1 MTLQQLHY
9 AIVISETGSMNKAAE
24 LLYVAQPSITAAV
37 KELEREIGITI
48 FNRSG
53 KGVSLTADGMEF
65 ITYARQVY
73 QQYEALADKYSG
85 GRIKRKFG
93 VSAQHYSFAVQAFV
107 ETVREY
113 DTCDYEFAVR
123 ETNTADVINDVV
135 SLKSEIGIL
144 YLSNFNRQFIM
155 KMIQTNQLEFHHLT
169 DCNVYAYL
177 WKGHP
182 LAGREAVSLSELE
195 SYPCLTFEQG
205 DKGSFYFAEEIF
217 DTSGYSRVI
226 KATDRSTMLNLMK
239 GLGGYTFC
247 SGIICGS
254 LNGDDYAAVPI
265 ADNADLMEIGYILRK
280 NIILSEAGEKYIEKL
295 RDFLAG
301 RDLSRDFSA
310 SGSTGGR
317 DE

>member
-1 MTLQQLHY
+1 MTLQQIHY

-24 LLYVAQPSITAAV
+24 LLYISQPSLTAAV
-37 KELEREIGITI
+37 KELEKEIGITV

-65 ITYARQVY
+65 LTHARQVY
-73 QQYEALADKYSG
+73 QQYETLSEKYSG
-85 GRIKRKFG
+85 GRVKRKFG

-107 ETVREY
+107 DTVKEY

-144 YLSNFNRQFIM
+144 YLSNFNRQFIT
-155 KMIQTNQLEFHHLT
+155 KILNANQLEFHHLT
-169 DCNVYAYL
+169 DCGVYAYL

-182 LAGREAVSLSELE
+182 LAGRESVSLSELE

-217 DTSGYSRVI
+217 GTSEYSRVI

-254 LNGDDYAAVPI
+254 LNGEDYAAIPI

-280 NIILSEAGEKYIEKL
+280 NIILSDTGKNYIEKL
-295 RDFLAG
+295 KVFLE
-301 RDLSRDFSA
+301 
-310 SGSTGGR
+310 SGG
-317 DE
+317 

>member
-1 MTLQQLHY
+1 MTLQQIHY

-24 LLYVAQPSITAAV
+24 LIYISQPSLTAAV
-37 KELEREIGITI
+37 KELEKEIGITV

-65 ITYARQVY
+65 LTHARQVY
-73 QQYEALADKYSG
+73 QQYETLSEKYSG
-85 GRIKRKFG
+85 GRVKRKFG

-107 ETVREY
+107 DTVKEY

-144 YLSNFNRQFIM
+144 YLSNFNRQFIT
-155 KMIQTNQLEFHHLT
+155 KILNANQLAFYHLT
-169 DCNVYAYL
+169 DCGVYAYL

-217 DTSGYSRVI
+217 GTSEYSRVI

-254 LNGDDYAAVPI
+254 LNGEDYAAIPI

-280 NIILSEAGEKYIEKL
+280 NIILSDTGKNYIEKL
-295 RDFLAG
+295 KAFLE
-301 RDLSRDFSA
+301 
-310 SGSTGGR
+310 SGG
-317 DE
+317 

>member
-1 MTLQQLHY
+1 MTLQQIHY

-24 LLYVAQPSITAAV
+24 LLYISQPSLTAAV
-37 KELEREIGITI
+37 KELEKEIGITV

-65 ITYARQVY
+65 LTHARQVY
-73 QQYEALADKYSG
+73 QQYETLSEKYSG
-85 GRIKRKFG
+85 GRVKRKFG

-107 ETVREY
+107 DTVKEY

-144 YLSNFNRQFIM
+144 YLSNFNRQFIT
-155 KMIQTNQLEFHHLT
+155 KILNANQLAFYHLT
-169 DCNVYAYL
+169 DCGVYAYL

-217 DTSGYSRVI
+217 GTS
-226 KATDRSTMLNLMK
+226 
-239 GLGGYTFC
+239 
-247 SGIICGS
+247 
-254 LNGDDYAAVPI
+254 
-265 ADNADLMEIGYILRK
+265 E
-280 NIILSEAGEKYIEKL
+280 
-295 RDFLAG
+295 
-301 RDLSRDFSA
+301 
-310 SGSTGGR
+310 
-317 DE
+317 

>member
-1 MTLQQLHY
+1 MTLQQIHY

-24 LLYVAQPSITAAV
+24 LLYISQPSLTAAV
-37 KELEREIGITI
+37 KELEKEIGITV

-53 KGVSLTADGMEF
+53 RGVSLTADGMEF
-65 ITYARQVY
+65 LTYARQVY
-73 QQYEALADKYSG
+73 QQYETLSEKYSG
-85 GRIKRKFG
+85 GRVKRKFG

-107 ETVREY
+107 ETVKEY

-155 KMIQTNQLEFHHLT
+155 KILTANQLEFRHLT
-169 DCNVYAYL
+169 DCGVYAYI

-182 LAGREAVSLSELE
+182 LAERKSVSLSELE

-205 DKGSFYFAEEIF
+205 DKSSFYFAEEIF
-217 DTSGYSRVI
+217 STSDYSRVI
-226 KATDRSTMLNLMK
+226 RATDRSTMLNLMK
-239 GLGGYTFC
+239 GLNGYTFC

-254 LNGDDYAAVPI
+254 LNGSDYTAVPI
-265 ADNADLMEIGYILRK
+265 SDNTDLMEIGYILRE
-280 NIILSEAGEKYIEKL
+280 NIILS
-295 RDFLAG
+295 D
-301 RDLSRDFSA
+301 
-310 SGSTGGR
+310 TGKIT
-317 DE
+317 

>member
-1 MTLQQLHY
+1 MTLQQIHY

-24 LLYVAQPSITAAV
+24 LLYISQPSLTAAV
-37 KELEREIGITI
+37 KELEKEIGITV

-65 ITYARQVY
+65 LTHARQVY
-73 QQYEALADKYSG
+73 QQYETLSEKYSG
-85 GRIKRKFG
+85 GRVKRKFG

-107 ETVREY
+107 DTVKEY

-144 YLSNFNRQFIM
+144 YLSSFNRQFIT
-155 KMIQTNQLEFHHLT
+155 KILNANQLEFHHLT
-169 DCNVYAYL
+169 DCGVYAYL

-217 DTSGYSRVI
+217 GTSEYSRVI

-254 LNGDDYAAVPI
+254 LNGEDYAAVPI

-280 NIILSEAGEKYIEKL
+280 NIILSDTGKNYIEKL
-295 RDFLAG
+295 KVFLE
-301 RDLSRDFSA
+301 
-310 SGSTGGR
+310 SGG
-317 DE
+317 

>member
-1 MTLQQLHY
+1 MTLQQIHY

-24 LLYVAQPSITAAV
+24 LLYISQPSLTAAV
-37 KELEREIGITI
+37 KELEKEIGITV

-65 ITYARQVY
+65 LTHERQVY
-73 QQYEALADKYSG
+73 QQYETLSEKYSG
-85 GRIKRKFG
+85 GRVKRKFG

-107 ETVREY
+107 DTVKEY

-144 YLSNFNRQFIM
+144 YLSNFNRQFIT
-155 KMIQTNQLEFHHLT
+155 KILNANQLEFHHLT
-169 DCNVYAYL
+169 DCGVYAYL

-182 LAGREAVSLSELE
+182 LAGRESVSLSELE

-217 DTSGYSRVI
+217 GTSEYSRVI

-254 LNGDDYAAVPI
+254 LNGEDYAAVPI

-280 NIILSEAGEKYIEKL
+280 NIILSDTGKNYIEKL
-295 RDFLAG
+295 KVFLE
-301 RDLSRDFSA
+301 
-310 SGSTGGR
+310 SGG
-317 DE
+317 

>member
-1 MTLQQLHY
+1 MTLQQIHY

-24 LLYVAQPSITAAV
+24 LLYISQPSLTAAV
-37 KELEREIGITI
+37 KELEKEIGITV

-65 ITYARQVY
+65 LTHARQVY
-73 QQYEALADKYSG
+73 QQYETLSEKYSG
-85 GRIKRKFG
+85 GRVKRKFG

-107 ETVREY
+107 DTVKEY

-144 YLSNFNRQFIM
+144 YLSNFNRQFIT
-155 KMIQTNQLEFHHLT
+155 KILNANQLAFYHLT
-169 DCNVYAYL
+169 DCGVYAYL

-217 DTSGYSRVI
+217 GTSEYSRVI

-254 LNGDDYAAVPI
+254 LNGEDYAAIPI
-265 ADNADLMEIGYILRK
+265 ADNAALMEIGYILRK
-280 NIILSEAGEKYIEKL
+280 NIILSDTGKNYIEKL
-295 RDFLAG
+295 KAFLE
-301 RDLSRDFSA
+301 
-310 SGSTGGR
+310 SGG
-317 DE
+317 

>member
-1 MTLQQLHY
+1 MTMTLQQLHY

-24 LLYVAQPSITAAV
+24 RLYISQPSLTNAV
-37 KELEREIGITI
+37 KELENEIGITV
-48 FNRSG
+48 FKRSG

-65 ITYARQVY
+65 LTYARQVY
-73 QQYEALADKYSG
+73 QQYETLSEKYSG
-85 GRIKRKFG
+85 GKIKRKFG

-123 ETNTADVINDVV
+123 ETNTADVVNDVA

-155 KMIQTNQLEFHHLT
+155 KMLQTNQLEFHHLT

-177 WKGHP
+177 WKEHP
-182 LAGREAVSLSELE
+182 LAERGSVSLAELE

-205 DKGSFYFAEEIF
+205 DKSSFYFAEEIF
-217 DTSGYSRVI
+217 STSEYARVI

-239 GLGGYTFC
+239 GLNGYTFC
-247 SGIICGS
+247 SGIICND
-254 LNGDDYAAVPI
+254 LNGSDYTAVPI
-265 ADNADLMEIGYILRK
+265 SDKTDEMEIGYILRK
-280 NIILSEAGEKYIEKL
+280 NIILSDTGKKYIEKL
-295 RDFLAG
+295 KAFLESSG
-301 RDLSRDFSA
+301 R
-310 SGSTGGR
+310 
-317 DE
+317 

>member
-24 LLYVAQPSITAAV
+24 LLYIAQPSLTAAV
-37 KELEREIGITI
+37 KELEKEIGITV

-73 QQYEALADKYSG
+73 QQYEALEEKYSG
-85 GRIKRKFG
+85 GRVKRKFG

-107 ETVREY
+107 ETVKEY

-135 SLKSEIGIL
+135 SLKSELGIL
-144 YLSNFNRQFIM
+144 YLSDFNRRFIL
-155 KMIQTNQLEFHHLT
+155 KILQTNRLEFFRLT
-169 DCNVYAYL
+169 ECAVYAYL
-177 WKGHP
+177 WRGHP
-182 LAGREAVSLSELE
+182 LAGRESVTVAELE
-195 SYPCLTFEQG
+195 GYPCLTFEQG
-205 DKGSFYFAEEIF
+205 DKSSFYFAEEIF
-217 DTSGYSRVI
+217 DTSDYSRVI
-226 KATDRSTMLNLMK
+226 KATDRSTMLNLMR

-254 LNGDDYAAVPI
+254 LNGEDYTAVPI
-265 ADNADLMEIGYILRK
+265 ADNSELMEIGYIKRK

-295 RDFLAG
+295 RAFLNN
-301 RDLSRDFSA
+301 
-310 SGSTGGR
+310 TK
-317 DE
+317 

>member
-1 MTLQQLHY
+1 MTLQQIHY

-24 LLYVAQPSITAAV
+24 LLYISQPSLTAAV
-37 KELEREIGITI
+37 KELEKEIGITV

-65 ITYARQVY
+65 LTHARQVY
-73 QQYEALADKYSG
+73 QQYETLSEKYSG
-85 GRIKRKFG
+85 GRVKRKFG

-107 ETVREY
+107 DTVKEY

-144 YLSNFNRQFIM
+144 YLSSFNRQFIT
-155 KMIQTNQLEFHHLT
+155 KILNANQLEFHHLT
-169 DCNVYAYL
+169 DCGVYAYL

-217 DTSGYSRVI
+217 GTSEYSRVI

-254 LNGDDYAAVPI
+254 LNGEDYAAIPI

-280 NIILSEAGEKYIEKL
+280 NIILSDTGKNYIEKL
-295 RDFLAG
+295 KAFLENCG
-301 RDLSRDFSA
+301 
-310 SGSTGGR
+310 
-317 DE
+317 